1 MGKRVRNVPIA
12 PVLLATLLAMSPGL
26 FSAVLPSCSLIKKL
40 SLVFPSLSLS
50 LDLGLTVV
58 VINS

>member
-1 MGKRVRNVPIA
+1 MA
-12 PVLLATLLAMSPGL
+12 PVPLATLVAMSPGL
-26 FSAVLPSCSLIKKL
+26 FSAVLLSCSIIKKL
-40 SLVFPSLSLS
+40 SLVFHSLSLS